1 MLEIFR
7 ELRGLLHVSHVH
19 IDSWVFRLHYSVTT
33 TCMFAFSLIVS
44 AKQYVGN
51 PIDCIHTKDIPEVKQ
66 NQIDHLLV
74 LVFYFR
80 KISWQTK
87 YKYIGSSCYFN
98 SYYEVIFICVL
109 GTALCYLAEAV
120 LISQQEITF
129 MLAILNLT
137 QPTKL
142 QVLTDAVANIANKS
156 RTAICVCRMF
166 WIPTAGFTPPT
177 QSPVPSGS
185 GLDSTWLILVLTK
198 PRIR

>member
-51 PIDCIHTKDIPEVKQ
+51 PIDCIHTKDIPEVKTKSNNLSFLLSKYLTYDKQ
-66 NQIDHLLV
+66 N
-74 LVFYFR
+74 
-80 KISWQTK
+80 
-87 YKYIGSSCYFN
+87 KYIGSFCFFN

-137 QPTKL
+137 ETTKP
-142 QVLTDAVANIANKS
+142 QVLTDAVANCVNKS
-156 RTAICVCRMF
+156 NTAICVFRMF
-166 WIPTAGFTPPT
+166 
-177 QSPVPSGS
+177 
-185 GLDSTWLILVLTK
+185 
-198 PRIR
+198 

>member
-80 KISWQTK
+80 RIS
-87 YKYIGSSCYFN
+87 
-98 SYYEVIFICVL
+98 
-109 GTALCYLAEAV
+109 
-120 LISQQEITF
+120 
-129 MLAILNLT
+129 
-137 QPTKL
+137 
-142 QVLTDAVANIANKS
+142 
-156 RTAICVCRMF
+156 
-166 WIPTAGFTPPT
+166 
-177 QSPVPSGS
+177 
-185 GLDSTWLILVLTK
+185 
-198 PRIR
+198 